1 MSSLDADGKTSTCY
15 RLSLSLLS
23 ERCNLQVVNL
33 LSSCQVT
40 TGKMSTCYLKIQ
52 SASCQVATGECCT
65 QVVRLLSESAVC
77 KLLLE
82 DAILQVINLLLERC
96 QPEAVNLL
104 SEDAFCKLSVVTGM
118 LYATGKDV
126 VFRC

>member
-1 MSSLDADGKTSTCY
+1 M
-15 RLSLSLLS
+15 
-23 ERCNLQVVNL
+23 
-33 LSSCQVT
+33 
-40 TGKMSTCYLKIQ
+40 
-52 SASCQVATGECCT
+52 

-82 DAILQVINLLLERC
+82 DA
-96 QPEAVNLL
+96 
-104 SEDAFCKLSVVTGM
+104 FCKLLVVTGM

>member
-40 TGKMSTCYLKIQ
+40 TG
-52 SASCQVATGECCT
+52 ECCM

-77 KLLLE
+77 KLQL
-82 DAILQVINLLLERC
+82 
-96 QPEAVNLL
+96 
-104 SEDAFCKLSVVTGM
+104 EDAFCKLSVVTGM